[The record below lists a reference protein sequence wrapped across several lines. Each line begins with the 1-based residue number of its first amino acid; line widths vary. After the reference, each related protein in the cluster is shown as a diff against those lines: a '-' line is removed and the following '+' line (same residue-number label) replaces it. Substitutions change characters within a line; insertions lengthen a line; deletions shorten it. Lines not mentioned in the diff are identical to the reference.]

1 MRRENE
7 AEQHILGCALLD
19 VNVIPKL
26 LEIPEEW
33 FLDND
38 HKIIVRTISS
48 LAERSLSCDMFS
60 LDNELHRVHGDK
72 NTVGMAYLSDLAE
85 QVPSLKHFDAYK
97 RIMFDNYKSTN
108 LVSAVS
114 HMGNMIKS
122 KTPVLE
128 TIEYMQEKLLEL
140 LTDHNTKKAEPIKY
154 HLNELTKQMQYRM
167 ANPDIKIGLQTGY
180 ENLDRTIGGFEPEKV
195 YIIGARPAMG
205 KSAFGFIDVGLR
217 VSQDTEKPVVGFSLE
232 MKGSALAMRMVCN
245 KSSINSEKIKLGEMS
260 EEEWTSFAQVSHV
273 MSKQNN
279 LYIDD
284 RGGLS
289 TAQIRAELKSI
300 QIKHGGIGGIII
312 DHIGQIKKNPKKTET
327 EAMNQIANELLAM
340 AKEFEAPLIELTQLN
355 RGVEQRP
362 DKRPVLS
369 DIKQSSALEEN
380 ADVVM
385 FIYRDDYYY
394 PEETQIP
401 NVTELIVAKNREGEC
416 KSLYF
421 NHQMQYSQYTPIDN
435 FIKPEK
441 QSKNQGKFS

>member
-1 MRRENE
+1 MTLIR
-7 AEQHILGCALLD
+7 
-19 VNVIPKL
+19 
-26 LEIPEEW
+26 
-33 FLDND
+33 
-38 HKIIVRTISS
+38 
-48 LAERSLSCDMFS
+48 
-60 LDNELHRVHGDK
+60 
-72 NTVGMAYLSDLAE
+72 
-85 QVPSLKHFDAYK
+85 

-108 LVSAVS
+108 LISAVS
-114 HMGNMIKS
+114 HLGNMIKS

-312 DHIGQIKKNPKKTET
+312 DHIGQIKKESQENR
-327 EAMNQIANELLAM
+327 
-340 AKEFEAPLIELTQLN
+340 N
-355 RGVEQRP
+355 RGNE
-362 DKRPVLS
+362 
-369 DIKQSSALEEN
+369 
-380 ADVVM
+380 
-385 FIYRDDYYY
+385 
-394 PEETQIP
+394 P
-401 NVTELIVAKNREGEC
+401 NR
-416 KSLYF
+416 
-421 NHQMQYSQYTPIDN
+421 
-435 FIKPEK
+435 
-441 QSKNQGKFS
+441 